1 MDRVH
6 SLGSWVY
13 GIVDHS
19 RPLIL
24 QYVAQI
30 LLKRKG
36 IDNLTSIIDQGMD
49 GWGGAGEVAA
59 QRAAVGLGHGGG

>member
-6 SLGSWVY
+6 GLGSWVHN
-13 GIVDHS
+13 IVDHS

-24 QYVAQI
+24 RSVAQI

-36 IDNLTSIIDQGMD
+36 IDNLIYAVDQGVD
-49 GWGGAGEVAA
+49 DWDGAGEVAT
-59 QRAAVGLGHGGG
+59 